1 MPHLALRLAIS
12 TLRRPMT
19 TAAPEKHEF
28 QAEIAQLLDLV
39 VHSLYTDKEIFVREL
54 ISNAADASE
63 KLRFLKTSGTEVAE
77 SDAPLRITISTD
89 ETGKTITFTD
99 AGLGMTHD
107 ELIENLG
114 TIAHSGSKAFLQQLK
129 AKAKA
134 GKVDAS
140 LIGQFGVG
148 FYSAFMV
155 GDKVTVYSRSH
166 REGETGWIW
175 TSDGKTGYEIEPG
188 SDLAR
193 GTKVVVHLNDTEFA
207 QEWRIESIIKR
218 YSNFV
223 QFPIEL
229 NGKEVNTVQPLW
241 TRNKSEVKAEE
252 YDEFYKY
259 IAHDSDAPFYRQ
271 HFTADVPLDIHALLF
286 VPPKNRE
293 LVTMTRDTEH
303 HVDLY
308 CKKVLIQA
316 KAKGLFPDWMRF
328 LRGVVDSEDLPLNIS
343 RETMQDSA
351 LVAKLREVLV
361 KRFLKFLEEEAKSDA
376 DKYALF
382 FREHGHCLKEGV
394 TSDYSHRD
402 ALAKLLRFASSS
414 TEAGKMTS
422 LADYL
427 TRMPGEQTEIYY
439 LSGGSREAAEASPYF
454 EVFREKGWEVIFLS
468 DARDEFMLDHLREF
482 DGKKLVAADR
492 AEVKHD
498 KTATGLDEATA
509 TSLAAF
515 VKETI
520 GERVGEV
527 RVSKRLVGSPAVAV
541 NSDNEMSTNMRR
553 VLRAMGREQELPPEP
568 KPDLELNP
576 DHALIVGLE
585 KMRHTD
591 AALASDVAAQV
602 LDQALVSANLLED
615 PRTMLSR
622 MTTLLEK
629 LLKA

>member
-1 MPHLALRLAIS
+1 
-12 TLRRPMT
+12 MT

-63 KLRFLKTSGTEVAE
+63 KLRFLKTSGAEVAD
-77 SDAPLRITISTD
+77 SDAALRITISTD
-89 ETGKTITFTD
+89 ETAKTITFTD

-129 AKAKA
+129 AKAQS

-166 REGETGWIW
+166 REGEEGWVW
-175 TSDGKTGYEIEPG
+175 TSDGKTGYEIEAG
-188 SDLAR
+188 SGLER
-193 GTKVVVHLNDTEFA
+193 GTRVVVHLNETEFA

-241 TRNKSEVKAEE
+241 TRNKSEVKSEE

-259 IAHDSDAPFYRQ
+259 LAHDTDAPFYRQ
-271 HFTADVPLDIHALLF
+271 HFTTDAPLAIRALLF

-293 LVTMTRDTEH
+293 LVTMTRDTEL

-316 KAKGLFPDWMRF
+316 QAKGLFPDWMRF
-328 LRGVVDSEDLPLNIS
+328 LHGVVDSEDLPLNIS

-361 KRFLKFLEEEAKSDA
+361 KRFIKFLEEEAKSDA
-376 DKYALF
+376 EKYALF

-402 ALAKLLRFASSS
+402 ALAKLLRFESSS

-422 LADYL
+422 LADYV

-439 LSGGSREAAEASPYF
+439 LSGGTREATEASPYF
-454 EVFREKGWEVIFLS
+454 EVFREKGWEVLFLA

-498 KTATGLDEATA
+498 KTATGLDAETA
-509 TSLAAF
+509 KALAAF

-527 RVSKRLVGSPAVAV
+527 RVSQRLVGSPAVAV

-576 DHALIVGLE
+576 DHALIVSLE

-591 AALASDVAAQV
+591 AALASQVAEQV

-615 PRTMLSR
+615 PRTMLAR
-622 MTTLLEK
+622 MTALLEK
-629 LLKA
+629 LLAGK